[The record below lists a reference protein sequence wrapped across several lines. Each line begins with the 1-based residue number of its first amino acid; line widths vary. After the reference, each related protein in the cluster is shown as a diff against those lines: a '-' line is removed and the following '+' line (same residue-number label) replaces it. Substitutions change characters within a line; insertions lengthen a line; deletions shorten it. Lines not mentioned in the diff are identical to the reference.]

1 MTIKTNAE
9 IDMQSFVDALHRAE
23 FETYTPEQL
32 DAFRKGVSCA
42 LVALGV
48 NEFAVSDFRE
58 CFEYQYFT
66 EAIAEA
72 LSRY

>member
-23 FETYTPEQL
+23 FDTYTPEQL

-48 NEFAVSDFRE
+48 NGFAVSDFRE
-58 CFEYQYFT
+58 HFEYQYFT
-66 EAIAEA
+66 GEAFD
-72 LSRY
+72 R